1 MSEKKSLAEQL
12 SSLVGK
18 AGSQRKALKMIESV
32 RGTAPTKSA
41 IDRAVKGSGTEYAMH
56 CMISDLEEALK
67 NERK

>member
-1 MSEKKSLAEQL
+1 MMNKKQNLAEKL
-12 SSLVGK
+12 SALVNR

-67 NERK
+67 NE

>member
-1 MSEKKSLAEQL
+1 MKL
-12 SSLVGK
+12 
-18 AGSQRKALKMIESV
+18 IESV

-67 NERK
+67 NE